1 MISKILSG
9 SVIGIEGF
17 DVLVEVDLSLGVPAF
32 DIVGLPD
39 AAVKESKERVRSA
52 IKNSGFEFPIRRI
65 TVNLAP
71 ADIRK
76 EGPSF
81 DLPIAVG
88 ILTSIG
94 AVENS
99 EIENCLFSGELS
111 LDGSIRSVNG
121 ILSIVS
127 KAKENN
133 IKRCYVSYENRIEAS
148 LVKGIEIIGVKSLKE
163 LISHFHGVNAIS
175 PTVTDLRDT
184 ISEEC
189 LEQILNFSDVKG
201 QATVKKALEV
211 SAAGN
216 HNILIIGPPGSGKTM
231 LAKRFETIL
240 PKLSFKESLDVT
252 KIYSVASLLNNKNK
266 LISKRPFR
274 SPHHTSSDSALVGG
288 GRIPKPGEVSLAH
301 NGVLF
306 LDELPEFSRR
316 ALEVLRQPLEDKE
329 VTISR
334 VFGTITYPA
343 NFLLIASMNPC
354 PCGYYGSPHAC
365 TCNQNEIAK
374 YLGKISGP
382 LLDRIDI
389 QVEAVY
395 INFDEINDTVKQESS
410 EEILKRVL
418 KAREIQNARYE
429 NENINNNSEL
439 SAAQIEKYC
448 RLNDE
453 CKALLKNIF
462 DKLKLSARG
471 YHKILKVARTI
482 ADLDGQEIIN
492 QYHITQA
499 INYRSLD
506 RKYWF

>member
-1 MISKILSG
+1 M
-9 SVIGIEGF
+9 
-17 DVLVEVDLSLGVPAF
+17 
-32 DIVGLPD
+32 
-39 AAVKESKERVRSA
+39 
-52 IKNSGFEFPIRRI
+52 
-65 TVNLAP
+65 
-71 ADIRK
+71 
-76 EGPSF
+76 
-81 DLPIAVG
+81 
-88 ILTSIG
+88 
-94 AVENS
+94 
-99 EIENCLFSGELS
+99 
-111 LDGSIRSVNG
+111 
-121 ILSIVS
+121 
-127 KAKENN
+127 
-133 IKRCYVSYENRIEAS
+133 
-148 LVKGIEIIGVKSLKE
+148 
-163 LISHFHGVNAIS
+163 
-175 PTVTDLRDT
+175 
-184 ISEEC
+184 
-189 LEQILNFSDVKG
+189 
-201 QATVKKALEV
+201 
-211 SAAGN
+211 
-216 HNILIIGPPGSGKTM
+216 
-231 LAKRFETIL
+231 
-240 PKLSFKESLDVT
+240 
-252 KIYSVASLLNNKNK
+252 
-266 LISKRPFR
+266 
-274 SPHHTSSDSALVGG
+274 
-288 GRIPKPGEVSLAH
+288 
-301 NGVLF
+301 
-306 LDELPEFSRR
+306 
-316 ALEVLRQPLEDKE
+316 RQPLEDKE